1 MKHKKRI
8 GAILLVLLPVLLL
21 TFNASGLFAGGAASV
36 QDAGKTTIRLWY
48 SDSALTDYLNAQCV
62 QFNDSHA
69 GVRAEA
75 TYVPGVELLETISSA
90 SLNEEI
96 YPDLYLV
103 TNDSL
108 EKAQLAG
115 LAADIPSSDPLLTPS
130 RFPQT
135 ALNAVTYHGRYVAY
149 PFYYETSTLMYNR
162 TFLEQLSR
170 DAMENEI
177 LEVYPEAKPGDP
189 VLQLREEDVQARA
202 DALIP
207 STIADIL
214 GFARTFVL
222 PDSVE
227 GVFKW
232 DVTDIFYNYF
242 FVGAYM
248 NTGGDAGD
256 NIAKLDL
263 YNAESVSCMKAYQRL
278 NTYFAI
284 DADDVDYERIVNDFI
299 DGKMVFT
306 VVTSDAVTKIRQ
318 AQADGTCPYTFG
330 ASATPALNGYYG
342 TRTMSVTEC
351 IVVNGYSEHPD
362 EAREFARM
370 LAGSTDESLFR
381 QTSKLPARSGISY
394 EDELVGVFAKV
405 YEQSVPMPKMI
416 ETSNM
421 WMLMEIAFTQIWNG
435 ADCNQT
441 LKNMSENMMKQVV
454 GGHYEEMLLPEP
466 DMVSLTDGANDD

>member
-1 MKHKKRI
+1 MKRSSRI
-8 GAILLVLLPVLLL
+8 GAVLIVLLPVLFITL
-21 TFNASGLFAGGAASV
+21 NATGLFAGGAVSV

-48 SDSALTDYLNAQCV
+48 SDTALTDYLNAQCV

-69 GVRAEA
+69 DVRAEA
-75 TYVPGVELLETISSA
+75 SYVEGVELLETISNA
-90 SLNEEI
+90 SLNEEL

-103 TNDSL
+103 TNDVL

-115 LAADIPSSDPLLTPS
+115 LAADIPASDPVLTTA

-135 ALNAVTYHGRYVAY
+135 ALNAVTYHGRYIAY
-149 PFYYETSTLMYNR
+149 PFYFETSTLMYNR

-177 LEVYPEAKPGDP
+177 IEMYPDAKAGDP
-189 VLQLREEDVQARA
+189 VLQVADEDVEARVQT
-202 DALIP
+202 LIP

-214 GFARTFVL
+214 TFARTFIL
-222 PDSVE
+222 PDGVE

-263 YNAESVSCMKAYQRL
+263 YNSESVSCMKAYQKL

-284 DADDVDYERIVNDFI
+284 DADDVDYESIVDDFI
-299 DGKMVFT
+299 NGKMVFT
-306 VVTSDAVTKIRQ
+306 VVTSDAVTKIRK
-318 AQADGTCPYTFG
+318 AQEEGTCTYTYG
-330 ASATPALNGYYG
+330 ASATPSLNGYYG

-351 IVVNGYSEHPD
+351 VVVNGYSEHPE

-370 LAGSTDESLFR
+370 LAAGTDESMFR
-381 QTSKLPARSGISY
+381 QTGKLPARSGITY
-394 EDELVGVFAKV
+394 EDELLNVFAKV

-421 WMLMEIAFTQIWNG
+421 WMLMEIAFTEIWNG